1 MPGLDPGIHDF
12 GCSKVENVDGRDE
25 PGHDGRRDVGGTR
38 MRFSAFIF
46 PLLACGAGGYFAYH
60 LEIGDHGLKAR
71 ADLERRKEVLAGE
84 LAGLQDVRTRLER
97 DVALLRPESLDP
109 DMLDE
114 RARAILNLAH
124 QDDLVMLKRRQP
136 APDPASSTLPKR

>member
-1 MPGLDPGIHDF
+1 
-12 GCSKVENVDGRDE
+12 
-25 PGHDGRRDVGGTR
+25 

-84 LAGLQDVRTRLER
+84 LAGLKEVRERLER
-97 DVALLRPESLDP
+97 DVSLLRPESLDP

-114 RARAILNLAH
+114 RARAILNLANK
-124 QDDLVMLKRRQP
+124 DDLVMLKRRET
-136 APDPASSTLPKR
+136 APDPATGALPKR

>member
-1 MPGLDPGIHDF
+1 
-12 GCSKVENVDGRDE
+12 
-25 PGHDGRRDVGGTR
+25 
-38 MRFSAFIF
+38 MRFQAFIF
-46 PLLACGAGGYFAYH
+46 PLLACGAAGYFGYH
-60 LEIGDHGLKAR
+60 FQTGDHGLKAR

-84 LAGLQDVRTRLER
+84 LAGLKEVRKRLDR

-124 QDDLVMLKRRQP
+124 PDDLVMLKRRVP
-136 APDPASSTLPKR
+136 AETPGASPKR

>member
-1 MPGLDPGIHDF
+1 
-12 GCSKVENVDGRDE
+12 
-25 PGHDGRRDVGGTR
+25 
-38 MRFSAFIF
+38 MRLRSLIF

-60 LEIGDHGLKAR
+60 LEIGDHGLEAR
-71 ADLERRKEVLAGE
+71 AGLERRKQVLEGE
-84 LAGLQDVRTRLER
+84 LAGLKEVRQRLER

-124 QDDLVMLKRRQP
+124 QDDLIMMKRRQP
-136 APDPASSTLPKR
+136 VPDPTAASPKR